1 VNELSEIT
9 LDLSHVEGGLSLIIN
24 ERTSNT
30 LFELADAQE
39 NGEAR
44 YQLKE
49 GNFYD
54 YELSN
59 TEYHLE
65 DPFDNIIQP
74 HRRISHIGRISPN
87 IYVGTLEIPLLKK
100 GSSEAITKIRL
111 EIQSVKSGYR
121 DDYRDMLELIT
132 EKCTDLLL
140 QANSPVSQHFEIDY
154 TINSQSLYQKFA
166 FIKSVIGTD
175 EFAEAIHRIVTAPV
189 TKWTETTEEKDIRN
203 TRRFSNSNRKEILKG
218 GKRTKLPESHHL
230 RSYGIDTLPERITSI
245 RKTDSVDTPENRF
258 IKHAL
263 ENFLKL
269 CTDINNKAKEFG
281 HKKMENE
288 SELLIRELEGQ
299 LHHTVFKDISRP
311 TTLKLNSP
319 VLQRKEGYRE
329 VLRVWLMFDLAAKL
343 IWKGGDDIYSGG
355 KKDIA
360 TLYEYWLFFKL
371 LDLFQSIFEIEPK
384 DISDLIKETPD
395 GLNLQIKQGK
405 FTALRGVYDSGNR
418 KLNIRFNYNR
428 SFNGKKTYPESG
440 SWTTTLRPDYTL
452 SFWPFGISELE
463 AEKQEL
469 IVHVHFDAKYKIANL
484 SDFLSQNGN
493 SNSQDFGE
501 IKPFDLEEVKW
512 GLISETLVKNNL
524 AVWNSKKQLK
534 LKSLFWEEMQE
545 FGIFRNEL
553 FDDLVTNIQQSVF
566 NEEKV
571 ENRKGVYKNADLL
584 KMHAYKDAI
593 RRTGGAYVL
602 YPGDKSINQKGFH
615 EIIPGLGAFPVKP
628 SKTDS
633 GIGEL
638 KAFILEIIEHFI
650 NRASQREK
658 IAFRT
663 FEIYENPPK
672 SDNAINEP
680 LPEPYNTNRALI
692 PDDTFV
698 LVGYYNSR
706 EQYDWIQATGLYNF
720 RMGSGAGSLILDK
733 ETVSSKY
740 LLLHTSGD
748 TDSGNLWRI
757 VSRGPKV
764 FSKDDLIR
772 KDYPSPSQEN
782 YLVIEI
788 KPVTDTE
795 FENVS
800 WDFKKLSNYSSGRAS
815 AFPFTTSLTE
825 LMKNKIRKTA
835 TTNIQLPINTK

>member
-1 VNELSEIT
+1 MKSVSNIEIKLDSIQEGLRLWIDARRPDSLFDAEENSSEHNEARFQL
-9 LDLSHVEGGLSLIIN
+9 VEGCYYDFQISDPDFILG
-24 ERTSNT
+24 
-30 LFELADAQE
+30 DV
-39 NGEAR
+39 GE
-44 YQLKE
+44 
-49 GNFYD
+49 
-54 YELSN
+54 
-59 TEYHLE
+59 
-65 DPFDNIIQP
+65 NIIQQ
-74 HRRISHIGRISPN
+74 HKRTKNLGTISPN
-87 IYVGTLEIPLLKK
+87 IFVGTLSIPLLEKESNQECCK
-100 GSSEAITKIRL
+100 VEL
-111 EIQSVKSGYR
+111 EVQSIKSGYR

-154 TINSQSLYQKFA
+154 IKDSQTLYQKFA

-203 TRRFSNSNRKEILKG
+203 ARRFSNTNIKEILKG
-218 GKRTKLPESHHL
+218 SKRTKLPESHYL
-230 RSYGIDTLPERITSI
+230 RSYGIGTLPERITTI

-263 ENFLKL
+263 ENFLKF
-269 CTDINNKAKEFG
+269 CTDINNKAKEFR

-299 LHHTVFKDISRP
+299 LHHTLFKDISRP

-371 LDLFQSIFEIEPK
+371 LDLFQSIFDIEPK

-405 FTALRGVYDSGNR
+405 FTALRGVYDSGSR

-428 SFNGKKTYPESG
+428 SFSGKKTYPDSG

-452 SFWPFGISELE
+452 SFWPFGISETE

-484 SDFLSQNGN
+484 TDFLERNTDN
-493 SNSQDFGE
+493 
-501 IKPFDLEEVKW
+501 DL
-512 GLISETLVKNNL
+512 
-524 AVWNSKKQLK
+524 
-534 LKSLFWEEMQE
+534 
-545 FGIFRNEL
+545 
-553 FDDLVTNIQQSVF
+553 D
-566 NEEKV
+566 EEKA
-571 ENRKGVYKNADLL
+571 ENRKGIYKNADLL

-658 IAFRT
+658 IAYRT
-663 FEIYENPPK
+663 FDIYKNPPESENVVK
-672 SDNAINEP
+672 EP
-680 LPEPYNTNRALI
+680 LPEPYNTNRDLI
-692 PDDTFV
+692 PDDTFI
-698 LVGYYNSR
+698 LVGYYNSP
-706 EQYDWIQATGLYNF
+706 EQYNWIQQKGLYNF
-720 RMGSGAGSLILDK
+720 RMGSGTGSLILDK

-740 LLLHTSGD
+740 LLLHTIGD
-748 TDSGNLWRI
+748 TDSGDLWKI
-757 VSRGPKV
+757 VSKGPKV
-764 FSKDDLIR
+764 YSKADLIR
-772 KDYPSPSQEN
+772 KGYPSPSQDN
-782 YLVIEI
+782 YLVIQIE
-788 KPVTDTE
+788 PVTDSE

-800 WDFKKLSNYSSGRAS
+800 WNFRNLENYSTGRAS

-825 LMKNKIRKTA
+825 LMKNKIR
-835 TTNIQLPINTK
+835 

>member
-1 VNELSEIT
+1 MKSVSNIEVNLDFIQDGLRIWIDARRPDSLFDAEQNASE
-9 LDLSHVEGGLSLIIN
+9 HN
-24 ERTSNT
+24 
-30 LFELADAQE
+30 
-39 NGEAR
+39 EAR
-44 YQLKE
+44 YQLVE
-49 GNFYD
+49 GCFYD
-54 YELSN
+54 FQISHPKFILGDVGE
-59 TEYHLE
+59 
-65 DPFDNIIQP
+65 NIIQQ
-74 HRRISHIGRISPN
+74 HKRTTNLGTIAPN
-87 IYVGTLEIPLLKK
+87 IFVGTLSVPLVEKE
-100 GSSEAITKIRL
+100 SSQELCKV
-111 EIQSVKSGYR
+111 EFEVQSIKSGYR

-140 QANSPVSQHFEIDY
+140 QANSPVSQHFEIDF
-154 TINSQSLYQKFA
+154 TKDSQTLYQKFA

-189 TKWTETTEEKDIRN
+189 TKWTETSEEKDIRIA
-203 TRRFSNSNRKEILKG
+203 RRFSNTNIKEILKG
-218 GKRTKLPESHHL
+218 GKRNKLPERHYL
-230 RSYGIDTLPERITSI
+230 RSYGIDTLPERITTI

-258 IKHAL
+258 IKHTL
-263 ENFLKL
+263 ENFLKF
-269 CTDINNKAKEFG
+269 CTDINNKSKEFR

-288 SELLIRELEGQ
+288 SELLIRELENQ
-299 LHHTVFKDISRP
+299 LHHSVFKEISRP

-371 LDLFQSIFEIEPK
+371 LDLFQSIFDIETK
-384 DISDLIKETPD
+384 DISDLIKKTPD

-428 SFNGKKTYPESG
+428 SFSGKKNYPDSG

-452 SFWPFGISELE
+452 SFWPYGISETE

-469 IVHVHFDAKYKIANL
+469 IVHIHFDAKYKIANL
-484 SDFLSQNGN
+484 TDFLEQNTEN
-493 SNSQDFGE
+493 
-501 IKPFDLEEVKW
+501 DL
-512 GLISETLVKNNL
+512 
-524 AVWNSKKQLK
+524 
-534 LKSLFWEEMQE
+534 
-545 FGIFRNEL
+545 
-553 FDDLVTNIQQSVF
+553 D
-566 NEEKV
+566 EEKA
-571 ENRKGVYKNADLL
+571 ENRKGIYKNADLL

-663 FEIYENPPK
+663 FDVYKNPPE
-672 SDNAINEP
+672 SDNVIKEP
-680 LPEPYNTNRALI
+680 LPEPYNINRALI

-698 LVGYYNSR
+698 LVGYYNSQ
-706 EQYDWIQATGLYNF
+706 EQYDWIQRTGLYNF
-720 RMGSGAGSLILDK
+720 RMGSGTGSLILDK
-733 ETVSSKY
+733 ETVSSSY

-748 TDSGNLWRI
+748 KVSGDLWKI

-764 FSKDDLIR
+764 YSKEDLIR
-772 KDYPSPSQEN
+772 KGYSNPSQDN
-782 YLVIEI
+782 YLVIQIE
-788 KPVTDTE
+788 PVTDSE

-800 WDFKKLSNYSSGRAS
+800 WNFRELSNYSTGRAS
-815 AFPFTTSLTE
+815 AFPFTTCLTE
-825 LMKNKIRKTA
+825 LMKNKIK
-835 TTNIQLPINTK
+835 

>member
-1 VNELSEIT
+1 MKSLSNIEINLDSIQEGLRLWIDARRPDSLFDAEENASEHNEARFQL
-9 LDLSHVEGGLSLIIN
+9 VEGCLYDFQISDPDFVLG
-24 ERTSNT
+24 
-30 LFELADAQE
+30 DV
-39 NGEAR
+39 GE
-44 YQLKE
+44 
-49 GNFYD
+49 
-54 YELSN
+54 
-59 TEYHLE
+59 
-65 DPFDNIIQP
+65 NIIQQ
-74 HRRISHIGRISPN
+74 HKRTKNLGTIAPN
-87 IYVGTLEIPLLKK
+87 IFVGTLSIPLLEKESNQECCK
-100 GSSEAITKIRL
+100 VEL
-111 EIQSVKSGYR
+111 EVQSIKSGYR
-121 DDYRDMLELIT
+121 DDYRDMMELIT

-154 TINSQSLYQKFA
+154 TKDSQTLYQKFA

-203 TRRFSNSNRKEILKG
+203 ARRFSNANIKEILKG
-218 GKRTKLPESHHL
+218 GKRTKSPESHYM
-230 RSYGIDTLPERITSI
+230 RSFGIDTLPERITTI

-263 ENFLKL
+263 ENFLKF
-269 CTDINNKAKEFG
+269 CTDINNKAKEFR

-299 LHHTVFKDISRP
+299 LHHSVFKDISRP

-343 IWKGGDDIYSGG
+343 IWIGGDDIYSGG

-405 FTALRGVYDSGNR
+405 YTALRGVYDSGNR

-428 SFNGKKTYPESG
+428 SFSGKKTYPDSG

-452 SFWPFGISELE
+452 SFWSFGISETE

-484 SDFLSQNGN
+484 TDFLEQNTEN
-493 SNSQDFGE
+493 
-501 IKPFDLEEVKW
+501 DL
-512 GLISETLVKNNL
+512 
-524 AVWNSKKQLK
+524 
-534 LKSLFWEEMQE
+534 
-545 FGIFRNEL
+545 
-553 FDDLVTNIQQSVF
+553 D
-566 NEEKV
+566 EEKA
-571 ENRKGVYKNADLL
+571 ENRKGIYKNADLL

-633 GIGEL
+633 GVGEL
-638 KAFILEIIEHFI
+638 KAFVLEIIEHFI

-663 FEIYENPPK
+663 FDIYKNPPE
-672 SDNAINEP
+672 SDNVVKEL
-680 LPEPYNTNRALI
+680 LPEPYNTNRDLI

-698 LVGYYNSR
+698 LVGYCNSP
-706 EQYDWIQATGLYNF
+706 EQYNWIQQKGLYNF
-720 RMGSGAGSLILDK
+720 RMGSGTGSLILDK

-740 LLLHTSGD
+740 LLLHTIGD
-748 TDSGNLWRI
+748 TDSGDLWKI
-757 VSRGPKV
+757 VSKGPKV
-764 FSKDDLIR
+764 YSKADLIR
-772 KDYPSPSQEN
+772 KGYPSPSQDN
-782 YLVIEI
+782 YLVIQIE
-788 KPVTDTE
+788 PLTDSE

-800 WDFKKLSNYSSGRAS
+800 WNFRNLENYSTGRAS

-825 LMKNKIRKTA
+825 LMKNKIR
-835 TTNIQLPINTK
+835 

>member
-1 VNELSEIT
+1 MKSESNIEIN
-9 LDLSHVEGGLSLIIN
+9 LDSIQEGLRLWIDARRPDSL
-24 ERTSNT
+24 
-30 LFELADAQE
+30 FDAQE
-39 NGEAR
+39 NASEHNEAR
-44 YQLKE
+44 FQLVE
-49 GNFYD
+49 GCYYD
-54 YELSN
+54 FQIS
-59 TEYHLE
+59 
-65 DPFDNIIQP
+65 DPEFILGDVGENIIQQ
-74 HRRISHIGRISPN
+74 HKRTTNLGTIAPN
-87 IYVGTLEIPLLKK
+87 IFVGTLSIPLLEK
-100 GSSEAITKIRL
+100 GSYQERCKVEL
-111 EIQSVKSGYR
+111 EVQSIKTGYR

-154 TINSQSLYQKFA
+154 TRDSQTLYQKFA
-166 FIKSVIGTD
+166 FIKSVIETD
-175 EFAEAIHRIVTAPV
+175 EFTEAIHRIVTAPV
-189 TKWTETTEEKDIRN
+189 TKWAETTEEKDIRN
-203 TRRFSNSNRKEILKG
+203 ARRFSNTNIKEILKV
-218 GKRTKLPESHHL
+218 GKRNKLPETHYL
-230 RSYGIDTLPERITSI
+230 RSYGIDALPERITTI
-245 RKTDSVDTPENRF
+245 RKTDSVNTPENRF

-263 ENFLKL
+263 ENFLKF
-269 CTDINNKAKEFG
+269 CTDINTKAKEFG
-281 HKKMENE
+281 HKKMVNE
-288 SELLIRELEGQ
+288 SELLIRELESH
-299 LHHTVFKDISRP
+299 LHHSVFKDISRP

-343 IWKGGDDIYSGG
+343 IWTGGDDIYSGG

-371 LDLFQSIFEIEPK
+371 FDLFQSIFDIEPK

-428 SFNGKKTYPESG
+428 SFSGKKNYPDSG

-452 SFWPFGISELE
+452 SFWPFGISETE

-469 IVHVHFDAKYKIANL
+469 IVHIHFDAKYKIANL
-484 SDFLSQNGN
+484 SDFLEQNTEN
-493 SNSQDFGE
+493 
-501 IKPFDLEEVKW
+501 DL
-512 GLISETLVKNNL
+512 
-524 AVWNSKKQLK
+524 
-534 LKSLFWEEMQE
+534 
-545 FGIFRNEL
+545 
-553 FDDLVTNIQQSVF
+553 D
-566 NEEKV
+566 EEKA
-571 ENRKGVYKNADLL
+571 ENRKGFYKNADLL

-628 SKTDS
+628 SKTES

-663 FEIYENPPK
+663 FDIYKNPPA
-672 SDNAINEP
+672 SDNVVKES
-680 LPEPYNTNRALI
+680 LPEPYNANRDLI

-698 LVGYYNSR
+698 LVGYYNSQ
-706 EQYDWIQATGLYNF
+706 EQFDWIQRTGLYNF
-720 RMGSGAGSLILDK
+720 RMGAGTGSLILDK

-740 LLLHTSGD
+740 LLLHTIGD
-748 TDSGNLWRI
+748 TDSGDLWKI

-764 FSKDDLIR
+764 YSKVDLIR
-772 KDYPSPSQEN
+772 KDYPSPSQDN
-782 YLVIEI
+782 YLVIQIE
-788 KPVTDTE
+788 PVNDNE

-800 WDFKKLSNYSSGRAS
+800 WNFRNLENYSTGRAS

-825 LMKNKIRKTA
+825 LMKNKVR
-835 TTNIQLPINTK
+835 

>member
-1 VNELSEIT
+1 MKSVSNIEINLDSIQEGLRLWIDVQRPDSLFDAGGNASEHNEARFQL
-9 LDLSHVEGGLSLIIN
+9 VEGCLYDFQISDPNFVLG
-24 ERTSNT
+24 
-30 LFELADAQE
+30 DV
-39 NGEAR
+39 GE
-44 YQLKE
+44 
-49 GNFYD
+49 
-54 YELSN
+54 
-59 TEYHLE
+59 
-65 DPFDNIIQP
+65 NIIQQ
-74 HRRISHIGRISPN
+74 HKRTTNLGTIAPN
-87 IYVGTLEIPLLKK
+87 IFVGTLSIP
-100 GSSEAITKIRL
+100 IL
-111 EIQSVKSGYR
+111 EKQTSQEYCKVELEVQSIKSGYR

-140 QANSPVSQHFEIDY
+140 QASSPASQHFEIDY
-154 TINSQSLYQKFA
+154 TKDSQTLYQKFA
-166 FIKSVIGTD
+166 FIKSVIGSD

-189 TKWTETTEEKDIRN
+189 TKWTETTGEKDIRN
-203 TRRFSNSNRKEILKG
+203 ARRFSNTNIKEILKG
-218 GKRTKLPESHHL
+218 GKRTRLPHSHYM
-230 RSYGIDTLPERITSI
+230 RSYGIDTLPERITAI

-263 ENFLKL
+263 ENFLKF
-269 CTDINNKAKEFG
+269 CTDINNKAREFG

-288 SELLIRELEGQ
+288 SELMIRELDSQ
-299 LHHTVFKDISRP
+299 LHHSVFKDISIP

-343 IWKGGDDIYSGG
+343 IWTGGDDIYRGG

-405 FTALRGVYDSGNR
+405 FTALRGIYDSGNR

-428 SFNGKKTYPESG
+428 SFSGRKTYPDSG

-452 SFWPFGISELE
+452 SFWPFGISEQE
-463 AEKQEL
+463 AEEQEL

-484 SDFLSQNGN
+484 TDFLEQNTEN
-493 SNSQDFGE
+493 
-501 IKPFDLEEVKW
+501 DLDK
-512 GLISETLVKNNL
+512 
-524 AVWNSKKQLK
+524 
-534 LKSLFWEEMQE
+534 
-545 FGIFRNEL
+545 
-553 FDDLVTNIQQSVF
+553 
-566 NEEKV
+566 EKA
-571 ENRKGVYKNADLL
+571 ENRKGIYKNVDLL

-628 SKTDS
+628 SKTDN

-638 KAFILEIIEHFI
+638 KAFIVEIIEHFI

-658 IAFRT
+658 IAYRT
-663 FEIYENPPK
+663 FDIYKNPP
-672 SDNAINEP
+672 EP
-680 LPEPYNTNRALI
+680 NNVIKELLPEPYNTNRDLI
-692 PDDTFV
+692 PDHTFV
-698 LVGYYNSR
+698 LVGYYNSQ
-706 EQYDWIQATGLYNF
+706 EQYNWIQRTGLYNF
-720 RMGSGAGSLILDK
+720 RMGSGSGSLILDN

-740 LLLHTSGD
+740 LLLHTLGDTNSGD
-748 TDSGNLWRI
+748 LWKI

-764 FSKDDLIR
+764 YSKDDLIR
-772 KDYPSPSQEN
+772 KGYPYPSRDN
-782 YLVIEI
+782 YLVIQIE
-788 KPVTDTE
+788 PVTDTE

-800 WDFKKLSNYSSGRAS
+800 WNFRNLTNYSTGRAS

-825 LMKNKIRKTA
+825 LMKNKKR
-835 TTNIQLPINTK
+835 

>member
-1 VNELSEIT
+1 VKELSEIM
-9 LDLSHVEGGLSLIIN
+9 LDLSHVESGLSLIIN

-30 LFELADAQE
+30 LLEIEDAEE

-59 TEYHLE
+59 PAYHLS

-74 HRRISHIGRISPN
+74 HQRISHIGRIAPN

-100 GSSEAITKIRL
+100 GISEAITKIRL

-154 TINSQSLYQKFA
+154 TINSQTLYQKFA

-203 TRRFSNSNRKEILKG
+203 TRRFSNSNSKEILKG

-263 ENFLKL
+263 ENFLKF
-269 CTDINNKAKEFG
+269 CTDINNKAKDFG

-299 LHHTVFKDISRP
+299 LHYTVFKDISRP

-428 SFNGKKTYPESG
+428 SFSGKKTYPDSG

-469 IVHVHFDAKYKIANL
+469 IVHVHFDAKYKIAHL
-484 SDFLSQNGN
+484 TDFLEQNTEN
-493 SNSQDFGE
+493 YLD
-501 IKPFDLEEVKW
+501 
-512 GLISETLVKNNL
+512 
-524 AVWNSKKQLK
+524 
-534 LKSLFWEEMQE
+534 
-545 FGIFRNEL
+545 
-553 FDDLVTNIQQSVF
+553 
-566 NEEKV
+566 EEKA
-571 ENRKGVYKNADLL
+571 ENRKGIYKNADLL

-628 SKTDS
+628 SKTNS

-658 IAFRT
+658 IAYRT
-663 FEIYENPPK
+663 FDIYKNPPD
-672 SDNAINEP
+672 SDKVVNEP
-680 LPEPYNTNRALI
+680 LPEPYNANRDLI
-692 PDDTFV
+692 PDETFV
-698 LVGYYNSR
+698 LVGYYKSKDHLN
-706 EQYDWIQATGLYNF
+706 WIKRNKLYNF
-720 RMGSGAGSLILDK
+720 RMDNARGALTLTK
-733 ETVSSKY
+733 EAISSKY
-740 LLLHTSGD
+740 LLLHTLDDQASGE
-748 TDSGNLWRI
+748 LWRI
-757 VSRGPKV
+757 VGNGFRVTGKET
-764 FSKDDLIR
+764 LER
-772 KDYPSPSQEN
+772 LQYPSPSQRS
-782 YLVIEI
+782 YLMVRIE
-788 KPVTDTE
+788 KVEDKE
-795 FENVS
+795 FDNIS
-800 WDFKKLSNYSSGRAS
+800 WNFKNLSKYSNGRAS
-815 AFPFTTSLTE
+815 AFPFTASLTE
-825 LMKNKIRKTA
+825 LMKNKV
-835 TTNIQLPINTK
+835 

>member
-1 VNELSEIT
+1 VKELSVKT
-9 LDLSHVEGGLSLIIN
+9 LDLSHVESGLSLIIN
-24 ERTSNT
+24 ERTRNT
-30 LFELADAQE
+30 LFEIEDAAE

-49 GNFYD
+49 GYFYD
-54 YELSN
+54 YELSSP
-59 TEYHLE
+59 EYQLT

-74 HRRISHIGRISPN
+74 HQRISHIGRIAPN
-87 IYVGTLEIPLLKK
+87 TYVGTLEIPIIKK
-100 GSSEAITKIRL
+100 GTEEVVNKIRL
-111 EIQSVKSGYR
+111 EVQSIKSGYR

-154 TINSQSLYQKFA
+154 TKDSQSLYQKFA
-166 FIKSVIGTD
+166 FIKSVISTD
-175 EFAEAIHRIVTAPV
+175 EFAEAIHRIVIAPV
-189 TKWTETTEEKDIRN
+189 TKWTEITEEKDIRN
-203 TRRFSNSNRKEILKG
+203 ARRFSNSNIKEILKG
-218 GKRTKLPESHHL
+218 GKRTKLAESNHL
-230 RSYGIDTLPERITSI
+230 RAFGIDTLPERITTI

-263 ENFLKL
+263 ENFLKF
-269 CTDINNKAKEFG
+269 CADINNKAKEFG

-288 SELLIRELEGQ
+288 SELLIREFESQ
-299 LHHTVFKDISRP
+299 LHHTVFKNISRP
-311 TTLKLNSP
+311 TTLELNSP

-355 KKDIA
+355 NKDIA

-371 LDLFQSIFEIEPK
+371 LDLFQSIFEIEPI

-395 GLNLQIKQGK
+395 GLNLQIKQGE
-405 FTALRGVYDSGNR
+405 FTALRGVYNSGNR

-428 SFNGKKTYPESG
+428 SFSGKKSYPDSG
-440 SWTTTLRPDYTL
+440 SWTITLRPDYTL

-484 SDFLSQNGN
+484 SDFLEQNT
-493 SNSQDFGE
+493 E
-501 IKPFDLEEVKW
+501 KDL
-512 GLISETLVKNNL
+512 
-524 AVWNSKKQLK
+524 
-534 LKSLFWEEMQE
+534 
-545 FGIFRNEL
+545 
-553 FDDLVTNIQQSVF
+553 D
-566 NEEKV
+566 EEKT
-571 ENRKGVYKNADLL
+571 ENRKGIYKNADLL

-638 KAFILEIIEHFI
+638 TAFILEIIEHFI

-658 IAFRT
+658 ISFRT
-663 FEIYENPPK
+663 FDIYKNPPDYEHVVK
-672 SDNAINEP
+672 EP
-680 LPEPYNTNRALI
+680 LPEPYNTNRDLI

-698 LVGYYNSR
+698 LVGYFNSQK
-706 EQYDWIQATGLYNF
+706 QYEWIKRTGLYNF
-720 RMGSGAGSLILDK
+720 RMGSGAGSLVLDK

-748 TDSGNLWRI
+748 SDSGNLWKI

-772 KDYPSPSQEN
+772 NGYPTPSQDN
-782 YLVIEI
+782 YLVIQIE
-788 KPVTDTE
+788 PVTDAE

-800 WDFKKLSNYSSGRAS
+800 WNFRELSNYSTGKAA

-825 LMKNKIRKTA
+825 LMKNKIVTPEK
-835 TTNIQLPINTK
+835 

>member
-1 VNELSEIT
+1 MKSVSNIEIKLDSIQEGLRLWIDARRPDSLFDAEENSSEHNEARFQL
-9 LDLSHVEGGLSLIIN
+9 VEGCYYDFQISDPDFILG
-24 ERTSNT
+24 
-30 LFELADAQE
+30 DV
-39 NGEAR
+39 GE
-44 YQLKE
+44 
-49 GNFYD
+49 
-54 YELSN
+54 
-59 TEYHLE
+59 
-65 DPFDNIIQP
+65 NIIQQ
-74 HRRISHIGRISPN
+74 HKRTKNLGTISPN
-87 IYVGTLEIPLLKK
+87 IFVGTLSIPLLEKESNQECCK
-100 GSSEAITKIRL
+100 VEL
-111 EIQSVKSGYR
+111 EVQSIKSGYR

-154 TINSQSLYQKFA
+154 TKDSQTLYQKFA

-203 TRRFSNSNRKEILKG
+203 ARRFSNTNIKEILKG
-218 GKRTKLPESHHL
+218 SKRTKLPESHYL
-230 RSYGIDTLPERITSI
+230 RSYGIGTLPERITTI

-263 ENFLKL
+263 ENFLKF
-269 CTDINNKAKEFG
+269 CTDINNKAKEFR

-299 LHHTVFKDISRP
+299 LHHTLFKDISRP

-371 LDLFQSIFEIEPK
+371 LDLFQSIFDIEPK

-405 FTALRGVYDSGNR
+405 FTALRGVYDSGSR

-428 SFNGKKTYPESG
+428 SFSGKKTYPDSG

-452 SFWPFGISELE
+452 SFWPFGISETE

-484 SDFLSQNGN
+484 TDFLERNTDN
-493 SNSQDFGE
+493 
-501 IKPFDLEEVKW
+501 DL
-512 GLISETLVKNNL
+512 
-524 AVWNSKKQLK
+524 
-534 LKSLFWEEMQE
+534 
-545 FGIFRNEL
+545 
-553 FDDLVTNIQQSVF
+553 D
-566 NEEKV
+566 EEKA
-571 ENRKGVYKNADLL
+571 ENRKGIYKNADLL

-658 IAFRT
+658 IAYRT
-663 FEIYENPPK
+663 FDIYKNPPESENVVK
-672 SDNAINEP
+672 EP
-680 LPEPYNTNRALI
+680 LPEPYNTNRDLI
-692 PDDTFV
+692 PDDTFI
-698 LVGYYNSR
+698 LVGYYNSP
-706 EQYDWIQATGLYNF
+706 EQYNWIQQKGLYNF
-720 RMGSGAGSLILDK
+720 RMGSGTGSLILDK

-740 LLLHTSGD
+740 LLLHTIGD
-748 TDSGNLWRI
+748 TDSGDLWKI
-757 VSRGPKV
+757 VSKGPKV
-764 FSKDDLIR
+764 YSKADLIR
-772 KDYPSPSQEN
+772 KGYPSPSQDN
-782 YLVIEI
+782 YLVIQIE
-788 KPVTDTE
+788 PVTDSE

-800 WDFKKLSNYSSGRAS
+800 WNFRNLENYSTGRAS

-825 LMKNKIRKTA
+825 LMKNKIR
-835 TTNIQLPINTK
+835 